1 MGQAEQ
7 KYGALTPSMKLL
19 AQVSH
24 CQLAQLPIEQATPW
38 CGRVIARSLAQLA
51 LKGLFANWEGK
62 PRFASN
68 PKSSLP
74 MPPDTTVPGRRNSVI
89 KWWVFSYNSPASRL
103 YQVWVSSTSQSQIIR
118 VGSRWGGICKMKSN
132 SNEIEIVCPIH
143 FTLWMCGKRCKHFII
158 WYLACERTPHCQLST
173 VTTCLSL
180 SRSNIWAGC

>member
-7 KYGALTPSMKLL
+7 KYGALTPSMKLF

-24 CQLAQLPIEQATPW
+24 CQLAQLPIEQATSW

-51 LKGLFANWEGK
+51 LEGK

-68 PKSSLP
+68 RKSSLP
-74 MPPDTTVPGRRNSVI
+74 MPPDTTVARRRNSVI

-103 YQVWVSSTSQSQIIR
+103 YQVWVSSTSPSQIGWDR
-118 VGSRWGGICKMKSN
+118 GGEESKMKSS

-143 FTLWMCGKRCKHFII
+143 FTLWMWGKRCKRFII